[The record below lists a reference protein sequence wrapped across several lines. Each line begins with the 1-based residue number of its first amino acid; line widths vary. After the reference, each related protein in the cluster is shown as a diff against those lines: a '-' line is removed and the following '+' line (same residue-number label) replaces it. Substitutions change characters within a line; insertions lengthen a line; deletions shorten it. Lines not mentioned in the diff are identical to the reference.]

1 MRFFIDMYFLYLKR
15 YENWLDVKKYR
26 ACVVV
31 YSVMF
36 VLAVFFITFMNMPNI
51 IITYVLLCN
60 VILQLIFLPFIITT
74 LKKSK

>member
-1 MRFFIDMYFLYLKR
+1 MRFFIDMYFLYLMR
-15 YENWLDVKKYR
+15 YENWLDAKKYR
-26 ACVVV
+26 ASVIV

-60 VILQLIFLPFIITT
+60 VILQLIFLPFILIT